1 MEARAVARFVR
12 ISPQKAR
19 LVVDLVRGL
28 KVEEA
33 DRILAFSRKRAA
45 GLVKKVLKSALAN
58 ATQNPNIDEKIL
70 FVK

>member
-1 MEARAVARFVR
+1 MESKAIAKFVR

-19 LVVDLVRGL
+19 LVVDLVRGK

-33 DRILAFSRKRAA
+33 DQILAFSRKRAA

-58 ATQNPNIDEKIL
+58 ANAEPEHR
-70 FVK
+70 